1 MKAVGKYIVVDPIKE
16 DNKKTKGGLIL
27 TEKQREDIRY
37 VLAKVKAVGQDV
49 NGINVEN
56 NIYYDKFAGTKIE
69 IKDEEY
75 QVIKESDVVIV
86 L

>member
-1 MKAVGKYIVVDPIKE
+1 MKAVGKYIVVDPVKE
-16 DNKKTKGGLIL
+16 ENKKTKGGLIL

-49 NGINVEN
+49 NGIQTKN

-69 IKDEEY
+69 IEDEEY

>member
-16 DNKKTKGGLIL
+16 ENKKTKGGLIL

-49 NGINVEN
+49 NGIKTKN

-69 IKDEEY
+69 IEDEEY

>member
-1 MKAVGKYIVVDPIKE
+1 MKAVGKYIVVGPIKE

-27 TEKQREDIRY
+27 TKKQREDIRY
-37 VLAKVKAVGQDV
+37 VLAQVKAVGQEV
-49 NGINVEN
+49 NGIETKN

-69 IKDEEY
+69 IEDEEY

>member
-1 MKAVGKYIVVDPIKE
+1 MKAVGKYIVVDPVKE
-16 DNKKTKGGLIL
+16 ENKKTKGGLIL

-49 NGINVEN
+49 NGIKTKN

-69 IKDEEY
+69 IEDEEY

>member
-16 DNKKTKGGLIL
+16 ENKKTKGGLIL

-49 NGINVEN
+49 NGIQTKN

-69 IKDEEY
+69 IEDEEY

>member
-49 NGINVEN
+49 NGINVKN

-69 IKDEEY
+69 IEDEEY

>member
-1 MKAVGKYIVVDPIKE
+1 MKAVGKYIVVDPVKE
-16 DNKKTKGGLIL
+16 ENKKTKGGLIL

-49 NGINVEN
+49 NGIETKN

-69 IKDEEY
+69 IEDEEY

>member
-37 VLAKVKAVGQDV
+37 VLAQVKAVGQEV
-49 NGINVEN
+49 NGIETKN

-69 IKDEEY
+69 IEDEEY

>member
-49 NGINVEN
+49 NGIKVKN

-69 IKDEEY
+69 IKNEEY

>member
-1 MKAVGKYIVVDPIKE
+1 MKAIGKYIVVDPIKE

-49 NGINVEN
+49 NGIKTKN

-69 IKDEEY
+69 IEDEEY

>member
-49 NGINVEN
+49 NGIQTKN

-69 IKDEEY
+69 IEDEEY

>member
-37 VLAKVKAVGQDV
+37 VLAQVKAVGQEV
-49 NGINVEN
+49 NGIKTKN

-69 IKDEEY
+69 IENEEY

>member
-16 DNKKTKGGLIL
+16 ENKKTKGGLIL

-37 VLAKVKAVGQDV
+37 VLAQVKAVGQEV
-49 NGINVEN
+49 NGIETKN

-69 IKDEEY
+69 IEDEEY

>member
-37 VLAKVKAVGQDV
+37 VLAQVKAVGQEV
-49 NGINVEN
+49 NGIKTKN

-69 IKDEEY
+69 IEDEEY

>member
-1 MKAVGKYIVVDPIKE
+1 MKAVGKYIVIEPLKE

-37 VLAKVKAVGQDV
+37 VLAKVKSVGTDV
-49 NGINVEN
+49 NGIKAGNE
-56 NIYYDKFAGTKIE
+56 IYYDKFAGTKIE

>member
-1 MKAVGKYIVVDPIKE
+1 MKAVGKYIVVDTIKE

-37 VLAKVKAVGQDV
+37 VLAQVKAVGQEV
-49 NGINVEN
+49 NGIETKN

-69 IKDEEY
+69 IEDEEY

>member
-1 MKAVGKYIVVDPIKE
+1 MKAVGKYIVIKPQK
-16 DNKKTKGGLIL
+16 DKTTTTKGGLIL
-27 TEKQREDIRY
+27 GEGNREDIRY

-49 NGINVEN
+49 NGIETKN

-69 IKDEEY
+69 IEDEEY

>member
-16 DNKKTKGGLIL
+16 ENKKTKRGLIL

-49 NGINVEN
+49 NGIETKN

-69 IKDEEY
+69 IEDEEY

>member
-49 NGINVEN
+49 NGIKTKN

-69 IKDEEY
+69 IEDEEY